1 MKDEDENINNFILT
15 HALNGVSL
23 LNLLKRVEGLPYRLR
38 KGETF
43 FFLSFFLVFIFG
55 NLKTKRNSSASHY
68 YYYVAL

>member
-23 LNLLKRVEGLPYRLR
+23 LNRFKRVEGLPYWLR
-38 KGETF
+38 KGELVF
-43 FFLSFFLVFIFG
+43 FSFFLVFIFG